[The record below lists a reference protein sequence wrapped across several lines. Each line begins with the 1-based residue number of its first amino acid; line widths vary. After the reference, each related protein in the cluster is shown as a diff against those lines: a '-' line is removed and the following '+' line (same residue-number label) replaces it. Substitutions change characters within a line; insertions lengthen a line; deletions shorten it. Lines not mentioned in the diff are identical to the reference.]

1 MTLRPVLATLG
12 LLCLVAAVV
21 VALATRPAPDVGTV
35 LSDPSPSPEVAAA
48 PDAQDTPS
56 PSPSTE
62 PTQVP
67 TPAPSPIATRSARLE
82 DQPAP
87 TPVVAPARIEAPAI
101 GVDNPV
107 VEVGVDP
114 DGLMTIPDDVDEIG
128 WYRFGPS
135 PGAPGAAVLAGH
147 VDDRVQGRG
156 AFFDLQ
162 RLDLG
167 DQVTTT
173 DAEGESTTWVVTGR
187 RTYDKVSL
195 PIDELMTRE
204 GPPRLVLITCGGEF
218 DGSARSYESN
228 VVVVAE
234 PLGG

>member
-12 LLCLVAAVV
+12 LLCVVAAVV
-21 VALATRPAPDVGTV
+21 VALASRPAPDLGTV
-35 LSDPSPSPEVAAA
+35 LTDP
-48 PDAQDTPS
+48 TPS
-56 PSPSTE
+56 PTSTASADPAATPSPTSE
-62 PTQVP
+62 PRP
-67 TPAPSPIATRSARLE
+67 TPSPIATSSARLE
-82 DQPAP
+82 DRPP
-87 TPVVAPARIEAPAI
+87 TTVVRPTRIAAPAI

-114 DGLMTIPDDVDEIG
+114 DGLMTIPSDVDDIG
-128 WYRFGPS
+128 WYRFGPT

-167 DQVTTT
+167 DEVTTT
-173 DAEGESTTWVVTGR
+173 VADGTVTTWVVTGR
-187 RTYDKVSL
+187 STYDKVSL

-204 GPPRLVLITCGGEF
+204 GPPRLVLITCGGDF
-218 DGSARSYESN
+218 DNSSRSYESN

-234 PLGG
+234 PLVD